1 LKHYGY
7 CPNHKPLNW
16 PVSGSE
22 RSERLVAPSLM
33 ILEEN
38 VTGMAITRVS
48 DNFTVLVIAT
58 DEGLLAKVC
67 IRESLRTRDYFVSA
81 HLFLVIATDEGL
93 LAKYEVE
100 SSNRTRRLSTL
111 RLTRRRKPLRGLT
124 LDDSGLVA
132 FAVSDD
138 KLAIMQQVSR
148 YVPYWTIHKLDT
160 HMRILLCAN
169 HTIVYRS
176 TARLKDFISLGTRK
190 TSRLEFQVY
199 RVELQDCASY
209 RSCAA
214 CLAARDPYC
223 GWCIN
228 KGLCSPK
235 SHCLPPDDRELS
247 SLGQDVALPPSSDLW
262 LSYLS
267 RPDLCPLIAHVSP
280 SGVESPSVAYRRRVG
295 SSKDP
300 LEAARYRPNPVILQ
314 LSRLLADSLPLA
326 LRGPQ
331 KPRLLCSF
339 RPAPAS
345 LKHLAKSWAASGDY
359 VASEELKTALQLI
372 VPGEV
377 IEQTD
382 ASLLFNSD
390 EVQCSSPDPA
400 RLPPLPDDEPSLQMI
415 ISLEMTTSSAWV
427 HHSQSIEPHARKPFT
442 EVQSLAAGLFSVY
455 DCSRLRDCRS
465 CSRSRF
471 GCLWCLSEE
480 RCLSVTDVQYG
491 VLCPDLPGDPYVTGH
506 QSTCSLVQTG
516 SGCSCPSFIIEPT
529 YLSVASLAAFSITA
543 YVSNLKAFATRFVC
557 SEGCFGEHVNGI
569 YDPENSTVTCQFA
582 EIDFSK
588 VILTANFSNLPEP
601 GKWHPNLDAGMQHGI
616 VKCPVELF
624 WFSDRDRHGPP
635 MGHPVVNRKASASG
649 VAVCTPL
656 QSVCTLIDIQLM
668 GTLVRMLSGTSAYES
683 RQWQRLRTVTVFYE
697 ADSPRLLD
705 HISFFLAVEIFE
717 TSRMAQYC
725 DSCLALPARFHAGWC
740 LPTGLSSSGSCVT
753 REKCLRR
760 ALPGTR
766 WLQSSDTCLDPQ
778 ILSVSPENATFDGL
792 TTLIVRGVN
801 FGSDLEKLIL
811 NLVGDTEVA
820 CRTSSDGFLP
830 SRQFKCRLDE
840 VPLSNAEKHLTAR
853 LKLTVVGV
861 SSEVSSIP
869 FHFLT
874 PSVTGFIPSRG
885 PIAGGTLIRV
895 HGTNLNVGAAI
906 SVFLILNTPNTQSK
920 TRCSVKLLTPQLL
933 LCTTVGIQSAMSSRE
948 ISDME
953 GIGIKST
960 LLLQHD
966 ATLTEFAD
974 YEFSFTPNP
983 SCQFTQGHLCC
994 VSPALQTP
1002 ENPSALHRTLR
1013 SAPVISSSSPVQEDF
1028 VGDHSARN
1036 GSVFSTTVLR
1046 SERLALL
1053 EPRFVAVGIDVDDK
1067 DFADPVAS
1075 SSQPSLAGSRLT
1087 VPYGFVLDNVAS
1099 ALVVGTLEVLPNPR
1113 VLPFPDDLR
1122 IEPFASTPDENE
1134 DELAS
1139 ISYANL
1145 GNSSI
1150 VTHSRDHHLLRLHGH
1165 FESLVDAP
1173 TLQSPEELSV
1183 RIGNSHECYVTAV
1196 TAEELRCDLSRQ
1208 GLQEDEEYEVKI
1220 RFGQY
1225 LEARPG
1231 RIQFKQISTF
1241 GDRGRMGIIVGGVLV
1256 VVFVLLSFIIFVI
1269 WCRFH
1274 RLERNLEVKFQ
1285 QRWAEQE
1292 KCVARAFKQ
1301 DFMELQTHMV
1311 EFAQDLNKSSLPFRD
1326 YQTYCLFSLFPDYHN
1341 ELQRPRGLN
1350 CGTDIA
1356 ITPALRGALSNG
1368 VVTDMTATL
1377 ANPTLGHPLFSSFH
1391 SLLFNKHFVF
1401 VFVRAIE
1408 DDERVSARDRSH
1420 VASLLSIIL
1429 QSDMVYLTSI
1439 IFILISDLLQRCHSY
1454 GGDSRLLTAFRRSES
1469 VVAKMLSNWLTFLL
1483 FNFIK
1488 DQIGGQLFFLYR
1500 ALLQQLNTGPQD
1512 VVTGNARYT
1521 LDTGT
1526 LLKTDFLSP
1535 QIVSCFYNFIL
1546 QKECVLLVTDPE
1558 GLFNFGQEK
1567 LSVKVLLCDTITQA
1581 KAKILDAIYRNV
1593 PYSQQIK
1600 PQEVQLAS
1608 HNIVCVMNDYD
1619 IKIRRDARLAAT
1631 QGPPYPLNC
1640 LHDYGLTNND
1650 VVAMVRLNAH
1660 MTATLQ
1666 PYHVPA
1672 RPVAGQGQ
1680 YVRSREVLL
1689 LLVLQLVG
1697 SLFES
1702 VGRFSKWPVC
1712 SRVFASCGVVLFG
1725 MYNGKHSFGTV
1736 FDKLNPISHLR
1747 PAALRHDSGIHD
1759 SAPGRNLLKSHC
1771 HQNSSFDTSFSSAF
1785 GSTVRSCQPS
1795 TAAFINPSVGAPL
1808 NGGMVPIAETPLC
1821 YPVGISDSP
1830 DPHMWYHLEKPTPS
1844 SDSNH
1849 KQSVSY
1855 RSFDSRRRSKDICA
1869 SSTSPAVYDDGYAQK
1884 PNCYCCAKTPASQ
1897 TWRRRGHLSQLES
1910 GLPGVDAASLR
1921 RWLEADVSS
1930 LGEDFAGSSGRR
1942 RRVRRR
1948 KRRPRSTTSANRNDL
1963 LVSRDGQVES
1973 TLVDRQMTRLP
1984 CEVLLNRLLKT
1995 RVSSGGQEKRFV
2007 SCELIIFFC
2016 QMSVLQY
2023 MDNVVELIFGV
2034 QSSGPPACIKFL
2046 FDFLDK
2052 QAVHLRIR
2060 DPDIV
2065 HAWKSN
2071 CTAIVIMVS
2080 ILFAYLS
2087 LHLRFWNQVLTNLD
2101 YIFDIPLARN
2111 TALESSFLSFSQA
2124 ITYACSPVLDKVTKD
2139 SPFNKVLFA
2148 ADIQRNWSRVKAYYE
2163 AIKNQSPLL
2172 EVEMNS
2178 LLLSHSEQHHNDF
2191 NVDWALYELF
2201 VRHMSRCSDK
2211 VSLPFWVLYFI
2222 SSTLAAETANHE
2234 GSPPISRTADDFS
2247 LYAFP
2252 DAFVYDG
2259 LECHRANATSEWGP
2273 RRLLTSFE
2281 EVRRS
2286 FRLAGPNDVSC
2297 DGVCG
2302 FEDGSLCLSTPHLN
2316 GCCGSEDTFAPT
2328 QSPVVPGGYHKKCL
2342 RSSAPQSSSHCR
2354 GSGVGTA
2361 TGIKCRPLLVPL
2373 ERRELPP
2380 IPVTSSDEDLTHRTS
2395 QPQDTLT
2402 PAVAAATACNDL
2414 HHSTAMQFLPAH
2426 LDSNPFR
2433 NADLP

>member
-1 LKHYGY
+1 MRGTAISFYSMAEVDVRFDLVVSNCLSGIGRMRPNHFVGDEIPRRCTRDSSLLFRLKHYGY

-58 DEGLLAKVC
+58 DEGLLAK
-67 IRESLRTRDYFVSA
+67 
-81 HLFLVIATDEGL
+81 
-93 LAKYEVE
+93 YEVE

-138 KLAIMQQVSR
+138 K
-148 YVPYWTIHKLDT
+148 
-160 HMRILLCAN
+160 
-169 HTIVYRS
+169 
-176 TARLKDFISLGTRK
+176 
-190 TSRLEFQVY
+190 VY

-635 MGHPVVNRKASASG
+635 MGHPVVNRKASA
-649 VAVCTPL
+649 L
-656 QSVCTLIDIQLM
+656 
-668 GTLVRMLSGTSAYES
+668 
-683 RQWQRLRTVTVFYE
+683 
-697 ADSPRLLD
+697 
-705 HISFFLAVEIFE
+705 EIFE

-983 SCQFTQGHLCC
+983 VIRRVPTSSVLMSGGTLIHVFGEFLDVIANPMVVFYYKGWEYVSSCQFTQGHLCC
-994 VSPALQTP
+994 VSPALQMP

-1231 RIQFKQISTF
+1231 RIQFKQISIF

-1391 SLLFNKHFVF
+1391 VPRELHVDVHRGIQLLQSLLFNKHFVF

-1535 QIVSCFYNFIL
+1535 QIV
-1546 QKECVLLVTDPE
+1546 LLVTDPE

-1600 PQEVQLAS
+1600 PQEVQLGKISETNGICPPPS

-1650 VVAMVRLNAH
+1650 VVALVRLNAH

-1666 PYHVPA
+1666 PY
-1672 RPVAGQGQ
+1672 
-1680 YVRSREVLL
+1680 
-1689 LLVLQLVG
+1689 
-1697 SLFES
+1697 
-1702 VGRFSKWPVC
+1702 
-1712 SRVFASCGVVLFG
+1712 
-1725 MYNGKHSFGTV
+1725 
-1736 FDKLNPISHLR
+1736 
-1747 PAALRHDSGIHD
+1747 HD

-1963 LVSRDGQVES
+1963 LVSPDGQVES

-1995 RVSSGGQEKRFV
+1995 R
-2007 SCELIIFFC
+2007 
-2016 QMSVLQY
+2016 MSVLQY

-2071 CTAIVIMVS
+2071 C
-2080 ILFAYLS
+2080 

-2211 VSLPFWVLYFI
+2211 I

-2402 PAVAAATACNDL
+2402 PAVAAATACNDFN
-2414 HHSTAMQFLPAH
+2414 HSTAMQFLPAH